1 LNVRTLLKC
10 SIVEL
15 PTHNL
20 HRKERAVNH
29 HTLYLHLAQQL
40 RSLLH
45 PATNTQVNN
54 LALLTLGLAIS
65 PNCHLATIATVLP
78 IEGQRENLIQHLR
91 RVLKD
96 ADLLRRRAYGGVIR
110 HLLAH
115 WTAQEIALVMDR
127 TDLAD
132 RLSIL
137 MLAMAYGKRALPLAW
152 HVLDFGGTRAELQ
165 MELLNQA
172 APWMPE
178 GPRVTLFGD
187 AEFRAVEVQ
196 RLCQRRHWHWQVG
209 LKSDLLFREGESA
222 WQPLKTWTV
231 LPGERQYRQNVYL
244 TAEHDFGPV
253 NLVADWQTDK
263 DAPRYTVMDQPANR
277 QAWRRGRKRQWIE
290 NFFRDWKSHGFD
302 LEDTDLDDYHR
313 LDGLLL
319 GMSLA
324 DVWLLHLGQWLTD
337 TGQRT
342 LLEAK
347 HKHDYSLF
355 RLGRDY
361 LRRAQVMGWEV
372 PIRFTVTHPRS
383 NPTKHGLQAAR

>member
-1 LNVRTLLKC
+1 MNY
-10 SIVEL
+10 
-15 PTHNL
+15 
-20 HRKERAVNH
+20 
-29 HTLYLHLAQQL
+29 HTLYLHLAQRL
-40 RSLLH
+40 RPLLR
-45 PATNTQVNN
+45 PATDTQVNN
-54 LALLTLGLAIS
+54 LALLTLGLAVS
-65 PNCHLATIATVLP
+65 PNCHLATLATVLP
-78 IEGQRENLIQHLR
+78 IAGRRENLIQHLR
-91 RVLKD
+91 RMLKD

-110 HLLAH
+110 HLLAD

-127 TDLAD
+127 TDLED

-152 HVLDFGGTRAELQ
+152 HVLDFGGTSAELQ
-165 MELLNQA
+165 MELLNQVG
-172 APWMPE
+172 PWIPA
-178 GPRVTLFGD
+178 GTRVTFFGD

-209 LKSDLLFREGESA
+209 LKSDLLFRDGAGA

-244 TAEHDFGPV
+244 TAEHNFGPV
-253 NLVADWQTDK
+253 NLMADWQTDK
-263 DAPRYTVMDQPANR
+263 DAPRYTVMDQPAHL

-302 LEDTDLDDYHR
+302 LEDTDLDDYDR

-324 DVWLLHLGQWLTD
+324 DVWLIHLGQWLTD

-347 HKHDYSLF
+347 HKRDYSLF

-361 LRRAQVMGWEV
+361 LRRAQVMEWEV
-372 PIRFTVTHPRS
+372 PIGFTVTHPRS
-383 NPTKHGLQAAR
+383 HPTKHSLPGAP